1 MLKQGYTLMHEHIYI
16 DLSKF
21 KNNLDCKLDLKD
33 SMIEEMKEIYKKG
46 VRNIVELTNIGM
58 GRNIGYLK
66 EISKKTD
73 MNIIC
78 STGFYKSPYFPNYI
92 SKLSVSEIEK
102 IILDEILNGIDGSDV
117 KAKIIGEIG
126 TSKNEMTV
134 DEKKVFLAS
143 ISASN
148 MTNVPISTHLTLGTH
163 AIYQAEFFKENGMNM
178 QNLIIGHV
186 DLSGDINMILKLLDY
201 GVHISFDTVGKN
213 SYYKDEDRAKML
225 KILEEKE
232 LISKVFLSLDITRK
246 SHLKSNGGIGY
257 SYLFDKFIP
266 LLYENG
272 LNEKSVEL
280 MLRENPIKFLGGQV

>member
-1 MLKQGYTLMHEHIYI
+1 MLKPGYTLMHEHIYI

-21 KNNLDCKLDLKD
+21 KNNIDCKLDLKD
-33 SMIEEMKEIYKKG
+33 SMIEEMKDIYKKG

-58 GRNIGYLK
+58 GRNIEYLK
-66 EISKKTD
+66 EISEKTD

-78 STGFYKSPYFPNYI
+78 STGFYKSPYFPEYI
-92 SKLSVSEIEK
+92 SSMSTKDIEK
-102 IILDEILNGIDGSDV
+102 IILKDILEGIDGSDV

-126 TSKNEMTV
+126 TSKNEMTD

-148 MTNVPISTHLTLGTH
+148 KTNTPISTHLTLGTH
-163 AIYQAEFFKENGMNM
+163 AIYQAEFFKKNGMNM

-186 DLSGDINMILKLLDY
+186 DLSGDIDMILKLLDY

-225 KILEEKE
+225 KILEEKK
-232 LISKVFLSLDITRK
+232 LISKVFLSLDITRR

-257 SYLFDKFIP
+257 SYLFDTFLP
-266 LLYENG
+266 MLYKQG
-272 LNEKSVEL
+272 ISEKSIEL
-280 MLRENPIKFLGGQV
+280 MLRNNPASFLGDKV